1 MLAYYRLLSVSSK
14 NFIILL
20 CHWYVEEVE
29 GDVGMPIK
37 QSQLLSNPSNPPSQK
52 NLELEKGVSDY
63 VRISDSKT
71 RHYINIMRKANTGA
85 FQ

>member
-29 GDVGMPIK
+29 GDVGHAHKTKPVTVKSK
-37 QSQLLSNPSNPPSQK
+37 QPPTQM

-63 VRISDSKT
+63 VSISDSKT
-71 RHYINIMRKANTGA
+71 HLYINITRKANIGA